1 LTLLQGGK
9 QVSFATLIGQMY
21 TIKENSYLLSGWIP
35 WPGVVSILG
44 NRLTNTLN
52 LDKLGAKFSCVRLEQ
67 FLLVS
72 P

>member
-1 LTLLQGGK
+1 M
-9 QVSFATLIGQMY
+9 IGQMY
-21 TIKENSYLLSGWIP
+21 TIEENSNVLSGRIP

-44 NRLTNTLN
+44 NRLTITLN
-52 LDKLGAKFSCVRLEQ
+52 LDKQGAKFSSVRLEQ